1 MQDEPGY
8 RPMFSYLPHQ
18 GKFLDKNSVTAWEE
32 KHLEKRM
39 CPASAFLLLQE
50 TVAYISFRNNKFLT
64 LNNNTS
70 SII

>member
-1 MQDEPGY
+1 
-8 RPMFSYLPHQ
+8 
-18 GKFLDKNSVTAWEE
+18 
-32 KHLEKRM
+32 M